1 MKAFGR
7 LLLATALIVPAGL
20 MTAQSA
26 GATPKNTATCTGNTG
41 TLHLSPGVRSTDVSQ
56 QTIRNFTA
64 GTINSP
70 TNPGRV
76 DGCHGV
82 GIAGNTGGTF
92 AFRLD
97 GGGNVTCSSIRTRTY
112 TGRGV
117 IDWDENGSNA
127 GQVTQLRVQ
136 LVIDTYKHV
145 TFSGVV
151 DSTYLKN
158 TTLSGTASI
167 PDTLKPVGVGG
178 GACQNKARVKNLA
191 YTNIG
196 DTKL

>member
-26 GATPKNTATCTGNTG
+26 GATPKDTATCTGNTG
-41 TLHLSPGVRSTDVSQ
+41 TLHLSPGVRSTDKAAQV
-56 QTIRNFTA
+56 IRNFTA
-64 GTINSP
+64 GNINNP

-76 DGCHGV
+76 EGCDGI
-82 GIAGNTGGTF
+82 GIGDPTGGTF
-92 AFRLD
+92 AFKLE
-97 GGGNVTCSSIRTRTY
+97 GGGNVSCSSIRHRTY

-117 IDWDENGSNA
+117 IDWDEDGSNA
-127 GQVTQLRVQ
+127 HIVTQLRVQ
-136 LVIDTYKHV
+136 LTIDTYKHV

-151 DSTYLKN
+151 DSNYLK
-158 TTLSGTASI
+158 GTHLEGEASI
-167 PDTLKPVGVGG
+167 PDTLKPDGVGG
-178 GACQNKARVKNLA
+178 GACQNKKRVKNLD